1 MDYVIQVGKD
11 YIGFDAYRRY
21 IKVSN
26 INKAMRGDMHKLTN
40 VVGNCISP
48 IMRKDCKVVPFKT
61 SCHEENVEKYTIEA
75 PKHVTDVRATSM
87 FDAIFEQLKKVDITS
102 FHKEHSE
109 LSKKMSKVDQEV
121 SDIQHYI
128 ELNSLNAA
136 EGYKAYKMLQD
147 KLLERRIIKDDLSKF
162 QMLASAKVSDIFDGT
177 LEKNIED
184 FYNRSYTP
192 RVLTELFD

>member
-1 MDYVIQVGKD
+1 MDYVIQIEKN

-26 INKAMRGDMHKLTN
+26 INKAIRGEMHKLTN
-40 VVGNCISP
+40 IVGNCISP
-48 IMRKDCKVVPFKT
+48 SMRKDCKVVPFKT
-61 SCHEENVEKYTIEA
+61 AYHEENVEKYTIET
-75 PKHVTDVRATSM
+75 PKHEVEVNASSM
-87 FDAIFEQLKKVDITS
+87 FDNIFEQVKKLDLTS
-102 FHKEHSE
+102 FNKEHSE

-147 KLLERRIIKDDLSKF
+147 KLLERRVIKDDLAKF

-192 RVLTELFD
+192 RVLTELFN